1 MSRPS
6 PRRARPAPLAALVGG
21 ALVVASLA
29 VAPSLGAQ
37 SSRPAARPA
46 STRPVTS
53 KPQEAPVQAELE
65 MMQAEAA
72 FRGTLDSFVAAAVAG
87 QGAKV
92 AAMISPNMRARA
104 GDAAVHGVVEG
115 QILPFFAGTRGLGG
129 SRTITTTTDQFGNA
143 GFTYYTYA
151 LAPDGELRPFVL
163 YAVREDG
170 AVVVANVLV
179 NKLVEGRHQ

>member
-1 MSRPS
+1 MIRPS
-6 PRRARPAPLAALVGG
+6 PRRTRPSPLAVLAGG
-21 ALVVASLA
+21 ALAVASLA

-37 SSRPAARPA
+37 SSRPATRPA
-46 STRPVTS
+46 STRPATS
-53 KPQEAPVQAELE
+53 KPQEAPMQAELE
-65 MMQAEAA
+65 MMEAEAT

-92 AAMISPNMRARA
+92 AAMISPNMRERA
-104 GDAAVHGVVEG
+104 GAAAVQGVVEG

-151 LAPDGELRPFVL
+151 LAPDGELLPFVL
-163 YAVREDG
+163 YTVRENG

-179 NKLVEGRHQ
+179 NKRVEGRHQ